1 MENELV
7 SNSGSSV
14 SIDQVLGGDSGDQEA
29 EEVAS
34 IEADFIQ
41 FDADFGTN
49 LMAPESAAASTN
61 ALDQAAEGTPF
72 AAPKAETGG
81 TLGLLEMADGN
92 FGDNGEEGF
101 GSWIRDRVKPVVN
114 AIKNR
119 AKKIIAKMVAL
130 ARRLGKYAA
139 CVGKIVAAIAAF
151 KAKKWGTAIKAAFEA
166 FKCIRAQ
173 RA

>member
-7 SNSGSSV
+7 SNAGSSV
-14 SIDQVLGGDSGDQEA
+14 SVDQVLVDATRDDEA

-49 LMAPESAAASTN
+49 LMAPESETAEAN
-61 ALDQAAEGTPF
+61 MLDQAADGTPF

-81 TLGLLEMADGN
+81 TLSLLEMADGN
-92 FGDNGEEGF
+92 YGNGEEGF
-101 GSWIRDRVKPVVN
+101 GSWVKDRFKPIVN

-130 ARRLGKYAA
+130 ARRLGKYRTCIA
-139 CVGKIVAAIAAF
+139 KIIAAIKAF
-151 KAKKWGTAIKAAFEA
+151 KAKKWGSAIKAAFTA